1 MLTSRRRRFVGSRTL
16 TTSLALA
23 ASVALAAAPSA
34 AAESTAEA
42 DGTIAVSSLGSTNS
56 MTGSA
61 AGSLGSLASPA
72 YAEYVALGD
81 SYAAFGNQSKQAG
94 FTPAGCGQ
102 SLTNYPKVLS
112 ANPAIGELSDVT
124 CGGAEIPNLAGD
136 QTVATPPGVAS
147 PQFAALSAGTDLV
160 TLSIGGNDVGF
171 ASIVGCITRQ
181 GPFEDLLPEAT
192 CESQIGETID
202 TGIAGIFAQGGPVD
216 TVYAAIKD
224 ASPDATVIATRY
236 MPLMPAAGIS
246 CEFTNNLNPLDVA
259 WAREVTEDINAAV
272 HAAATRNGHTSV
284 LPTDASD
291 RSACASPDKRWTSFM
306 GAIDDAAPFHPT
318 ALGQEA
324 MAAAITSA
332 L

>member
-1 MLTSRRRRFVGSRTL
+1 MLISRRRRFVGSRTL

-23 ASVALAAAPSA
+23 ASVALAAAPVASA
-34 AAESTAEA
+34 QSTTEA
-42 DGTIAVSSLGSTNS
+42 DGTIAVSSLGSTS
-56 MTGSA
+56 SVPGSA

-81 SYAAFGNQSKQAG
+81 SDAAFGNQSKQAD
-94 FTPAGCGQ
+94 FSPAGCGQ

-124 CGGAEIPNLAGD
+124 CGGAQIPNLAGE
-136 QTVATPPGVAS
+136 QAIATPPGVAS

-171 ASIVGCITRQ
+171 ASIVGCIIKQ
-181 GPFEDLLPEAT
+181 APFAETPNCEDA
-192 CESQIGETID
+192 IGA
-202 TGIAGIFAQGGPVD
+202 GIAADIAETFGEGGEVD
-216 TVYAAIKD
+216 DVYAAIKTK
-224 ASPDATVIATRY
+224 SPNAKVIATRY
-236 MPLMPAAGIS
+236 MPVMPAAGIS
-246 CEFTNNLNPLDVA
+246 CEFTDDLAPVDVA

-284 LPTDASD
+284 LPMDASD
-291 RSACASPDKRWTSFM
+291 RSACAAPDKRWTSFM
-306 GAIDDAAPFHPT
+306 GVTDDAAPFHPT
-318 ALGQEA
+318 ALGQQA